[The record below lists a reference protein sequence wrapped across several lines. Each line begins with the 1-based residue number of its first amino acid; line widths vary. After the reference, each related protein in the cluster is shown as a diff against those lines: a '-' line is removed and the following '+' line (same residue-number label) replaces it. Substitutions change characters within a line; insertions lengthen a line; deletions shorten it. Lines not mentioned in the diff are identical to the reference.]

1 LAKLINFADN
11 LKRGSMAK
19 ISDYASLVKFAH
31 TIFAM
36 PFALV
41 GYVYALVHTG
51 TPFDIWLLVEIL
63 LCMVFARNAAMGFNR
78 WADRKIDAENPRT
91 AGREIPRGV
100 ISPRAAVWFVVVN
113 SVLFIATTAFI
124 NKLTLILSPVAL
136 FLLLSYSL
144 AKRFTS
150 WVHVILG
157 LCLSIAPVGAY
168 IAVTG
173 SVALAPIVLAAL
185 VMTWVAGFDIIYALQ
200 DAEFDRTHG
209 VHSIP
214 ARLPGWKGLSVS
226 IVLHLITVYAV
237 VVFGL
242 FTGLGTLYWIG
253 AGLFVALLVV
263 QHTLVTPTRTRN
275 MGLAFDTVN
284 SIASII
290 FALFTILDL
299 LN

>member
-1 LAKLINFADN
+1 M
-11 LKRGSMAK
+11 GK
-19 ISDYASLVKFAH
+19 ISDYASLVKFSH

-51 TPFDIWLLVEIL
+51 TPFDVWLLVKIV

-78 WADRKIDAENPRT
+78 WADRKMDAENPRT
-91 AGREIPRGV
+91 ANREIPRGV
-100 ISPRAAVWFVVVN
+100 ISPKAAMWFVVVN
-113 SVLFIATTAFI
+113 AALFVITTAFI
-124 NKLTLILSPVAL
+124 NKLTLVLSPVAL
-136 FLLLSYSL
+136 FLLFGYSL

-150 WVHVILG
+150 WVHIILG

-173 SVALAPIVLAAL
+173 TVSLAPIVLATL

-200 DAEFDRTHG
+200 DAEFDREHG
-209 VHSIP
+209 VYSIP

-226 IVLHLITVYAV
+226 IVLHLVTVYAV
-237 VVFGL
+237 VMFGM
-242 FTGLGTLYWIG
+242 FTGRGTLYWIG
-253 AGLFVALLVV
+253 AGLFIALLVV
-263 QHTLVTPTRTRN
+263 QHILVTPTRTRN

-290 FALFTILDL
+290 YATFTIIDL
-299 LN
+299 LV

>member
-1 LAKLINFADN
+1 
-11 LKRGSMAK
+11 
-19 ISDYASLVKFAH
+19 
-31 TIFAM
+31 M

-51 TPFDIWLLVEIL
+51 TPFDVWLLVKIL

-100 ISPRAAVWFVVVN
+100 VSPRAALWFVVVTAA
-113 SVLFIATTAFI
+113 LFVATTAFI
-124 NKLTLILSPVAL
+124 NRLALALSPVAL
-136 FLLLSYSL
+136 FLLLGYSL
-144 AKRFTS
+144 AKRFTA

-157 LCLSIAPVGAY
+157 VCLSIAPVGAY

-185 VMTWVAGFDIIYALQ
+185 VMSWVAGFDIVYALQ
-200 DAEFDRTHG
+200 DVEFDRTHG
-209 VHSIP
+209 IHSIP
-214 ARLPGWKGLSVS
+214 ARLPGWKGLAVS
-226 IVLHLITVYAV
+226 ILLHLVTVYAV

-253 AGLFVALLVV
+253 AGLFVVLLVV
-263 QHTLVTPTRTRN
+263 QHILVTPTRTRN

-290 FALFTILDL
+290 FAVFTIIDL
-299 LN
+299 LA